1 METATITMKSKI
13 EEALNTINSSLTI
26 KELVVGSNVNL
37 TIEDSNYNHVIFDER
52 NVNNV
57 SIVGDTFAT
66 IQLKNSTTIFV
77 YSKNFSVV
85 I

>member
-13 EEALNTINSSLTI
+13 EEALNTINSNLTI
-26 KELVVGSNVNL
+26 KELVVDSNVNL
-37 TIEDSNYNHVIFDER
+37 TIEDSNFNHVIFDER
-52 NVNNV
+52 NVINV
-57 SIVGDTFAT
+57 SLVGNAFAT
-66 IQLKNSTTIFV
+66 IQLKNSSIVFV